1 MQGPMGDAGNPGLPG
16 ERGPGG
22 APGTAVNGTPGGP
35 AGPAGF
41 RGPKGPKGVPGEDR
55 TGPKGNRG
63 PGGRA
68 GMAGPAGRVGANGK
82 PGIPGNRG
90 PQGPQGA
97 AGKPGKN
104 GASGKNGY
112 QGPRGER
119 GNPGEQGS
127 SGPQGPQGPVGFPGE
142 STSSKGPKGRQG
154 VQGPP
159 GMDGKRGRPG
169 QIGQKGPAG
178 PQGPAGKDGE
188 DGIPGSPGAPGRPG
202 SRGPEGPQGP
212 RGPRG
217 KDGINGG
224 KGPQGPSAAP
234 HSFIFTRHSQE
245 ITIPACPAGTT
256 KLWDGYS
263 LLFTQTNERAHG
275 QDLGSAGS
283 CPRMFSPMP
292 FMFCDLNEQ
301 CNVASRNDYSYWLS
315 TSENMPMTM
324 ENIKGQ
330 DLEKYISRCS
340 VCETESK
347 VMAVRSQD
355 DEIPECPANWD
366 SLWMGYSFVMH
377 TGAGSQGGGQSLSSP
392 GSCLETFR
400 NSPFIECHGRGTCN
414 YFAST
419 YSFWLTTVSSDQQFA
434 KPVSETLKSGNL
446 RSRISR
452 CQVCRRAIDSV
463 SGYISSPTNSFVSQN
478 DSTASGE
485 NLYADYASL

>member
-1 MQGPMGDAGNPGLPG
+1 MG
-16 ERGPGG
+16 
-22 APGTAVNGTPGGP
+22 GTPGGP
-35 AGPAGF
+35 GRQGP
-41 RGPKGPKGVPGEDR
+41 RGPKGANGVPGEDR
-55 TGPKGNRG
+55 TGPKGKRG
-63 PGGRA
+63 PQGRA
-68 GMAGPAGRVGANGK
+68 GLPGPRGRPGANGKPGQDGLPGEAGAPGAQGQPGMAGPAGRVGANGK

-104 GASGKNGY
+104 GAPGKDGY

-119 GNPGEQGS
+119 GNPGEQGAP
-127 SGPQGPQGPVGFPGE
+127 GPQGPQGPVGFPGE

-178 PQGPAGKDGE
+178 PQGPRGPKGKDGQN
-188 DGIPGSPGAPGRPG
+188 GSPGQ
-202 SRGPEGPQGP
+202 QGP
-212 RGPRG
+212 P
-217 KDGINGG
+217 
-224 KGPQGPSAAP
+224 AAP
-234 HSFIFTRHSQE
+234 HSFVFVRHSQE
-245 ITIPACPAGTT
+245 VTIPACPAGTS

-315 TSENMPMTM
+315 TSEAMPMTM

-330 DLEKYISRCS
+330 ELEKYISRCS

-347 VMAVRSQD
+347 VMAVHSR
-355 DEIPECPANWD
+355 DEQIPECPANWD

-400 NSPFIECHGRGTCN
+400 SSPFIECHGRGTCN
-414 YFAST
+414 YFANT
-419 YSFWLTTVSSDQQFA
+419 YSFWLTTVQSHEQSA
-434 KPVSETLKSGNL
+434 N
-446 RSRISR
+446 
-452 CQVCRRAIDSV
+452 
-463 SGYISSPTNSFVSQN
+463 
-478 DSTASGE
+478 
-485 NLYADYASL
+485 

>member
-1 MQGPMGDAGNPGLPG
+1 M
-16 ERGPGG
+16 
-22 APGTAVNGTPGGP
+22 
-35 AGPAGF
+35 
-41 RGPKGPKGVPGEDR
+41 
-55 TGPKGNRG
+55 
-63 PGGRA
+63 
-68 GMAGPAGRVGANGK
+68 
-82 PGIPGNRG
+82 
-90 PQGPQGA
+90 
-97 AGKPGKN
+97 
-104 GASGKNGY
+104 
-112 QGPRGER
+112 
-119 GNPGEQGS
+119 
-127 SGPQGPQGPVGFPGE
+127 
-142 STSSKGPKGRQG
+142 
-154 VQGPP
+154 
-159 GMDGKRGRPG
+159 
-169 QIGQKGPAG
+169 
-178 PQGPAGKDGE
+178 
-188 DGIPGSPGAPGRPG
+188 
-202 SRGPEGPQGP
+202 
-212 RGPRG
+212 
-217 KDGINGG
+217 NGG

-315 TSENMPMTM
+315 TSESMPMTM

-347 VMAVRSQD
+347 VMAVHSQD
-355 DEIPECPANWD
+355 DEIPECPNNWD

-400 NSPFIECHGRGTCN
+400 SSPFIECHGRGTCN

-419 YSFWLTTVSSDQQFA
+419 YSFWLTTVNSNQQFA

-463 SGYISSPTNSFVSQN
+463 SGYISSPANSFVSQN
-478 DSTASGE
+478 ESSHVEGM
-485 NLYADYASL
+485 YADYATLN